1 MFLFPS
7 FMYIKKKKR
16 KKILIKLSKIK
27 IDLLFRIK
35 NKKRLGTRIFFERLG
50 TLISGKVKIY
60 FWWLALDYLSL
71 SEANNAVYPF
81 VWS

>member
-1 MFLFPS
+1 
-7 FMYIKKKKR
+7 MYIKKKKR
-16 KKILIKLSKIK
+16 KKIIIKLSKIK

-60 FWWLALDYLSL
+60 F
-71 SEANNAVYPF
+71 
-81 VWS
+81 